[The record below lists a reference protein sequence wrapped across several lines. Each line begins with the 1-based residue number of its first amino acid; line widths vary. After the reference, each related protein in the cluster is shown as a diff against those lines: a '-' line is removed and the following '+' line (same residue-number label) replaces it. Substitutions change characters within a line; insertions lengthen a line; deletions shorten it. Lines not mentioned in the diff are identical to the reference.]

1 MMGAEIG
8 VMCLQVKDCRQP
20 QMPRERPEMASPSQ
34 LPEGTKP
41 AYTLISD
48 L

>member
-8 VMCLQVKDCRQP
+8 VMCLQVKYCRQQP
-20 QMPRERPEMASPSQ
+20 MPRERPEKASPSQ

-41 AYTLISD
+41 AHTLISD
-48 L
+48 S